1 MQEGEC
7 ACRRE
12 TGPPQ
17 SSRGIKN
24 LTKKFYPAQSV
35 SSISFTRFVYN
46 NQYIY
51 IYICIDRYVEE
62 NRTIFDTR
70 RYHEERVKR
79 ET

>member
-1 MQEGEC
+1 MS
-7 ACRRE
+7 
-12 TGPPQ
+12 TGNWATAIQ
-17 SSRGIKN
+17 SWN
-24 LTKKFYPAQSV
+24 KKFNQEILSRSV
-35 SSISFTRFVYN
+35 CISNIVHLRVSCIIIN
-46 NQYIY
+46 IY

>member
-1 MQEGEC
+1 MS
-7 ACRRE
+7 
-12 TGPPQ
+12 TGNWATAIQ
-17 SSRGIKN
+17 SWN
-24 LTKKFYPAQSV
+24 KKFNQEILSCSV
-35 SSISFTRFVYN
+35 CISNIVHLRVSCIIIN
-46 NQYIY
+46 